1 MQIRVVTWALDD
13 VESNNKESAIV
24 FARQL
29 SWRSDYKAGEE
40 NQGQVNLRHSIERF
54 LLKKKNSRGVEKF
67 KVSPYK
73 GRHILND

>member
-40 NQGQVNLRHSIERF
+40 SQGQVNLRHSIERF
-54 LLKKKNSRGVEKF
+54 LFKKKFAWRWE
-67 KVSPYK
+67 
-73 GRHILND
+73 I